1 MDFREYPSADTET
14 VDEAILK
21 LFLILS
27 TWLKPNVAP
36 HGGLT
41 LEISIYSPSD
51 SQHTFSGDLH
61 FGPDPFETEDDERQR
76 LRTHDPYHGWRHGR
90 RLGRP
95 LMQAISEIL
104 NITEPKFRKGLP
116 SVKVV
121 TSLILRRQT
130 RRALSANSLQ
140 KIFKSLPGL
149 ECINY
154 EPWRE
159 FFRCPQYHQDRGYQ
173 NIILTSLPETLKT
186 LTIFEDFNEDYNI
199 VHCFHYI
206 TREWP
211 YPPELVRTP
220 NPSVGAA
227 LAYRSLGLERLSASY
242 IVDAKDFFRA
252 CEPKWMWDNLTS
264 LTLTSPLLTLCK
276 PHPFAIN
283 KMLVDAGTAALRMPQ
298 LRTMVIWN
306 GMKRN
311 ACAFRYQVTA
321 NSTTLGWCGTW
332 DLELD
337 IDVLDVW
344 RKAALRYTR
353 HELSILA
360 SRNLNKQ
367 DIQSHAV
374 AIREL
379 NLRYRHTIAG
389 DVQGSAL
396 SSTYPASYRPI
407 PNSAA
412 ALMYTLTVLNNT
424 LEKTTTFFDLPHVG
438 LDEPPTRIPQG
449 SSNPKRSLHNIAY
462 ALGALTAS
470 GGTIGFVKTGS
481 VPSIAAG
488 LTVGLLYGLGGYRI
502 QSRQPWG
509 VELALLASV
518 VLGGSSIPRAIR
530 LGKPVP
536 TVLSVLSI
544 FGMVMFGNAFRKSL

>member
-1 MDFREYPSADTET
+1 MRCPLCQTCEQQTRWPVTLSQWPLFPLNIRLLVFEKLAQHSSHNENSTTPMKPSLARYAAVCKEWQAFFEKILYRRLVLKQTCLDEFDKVVRRRKGLVQHIWLRIELGTYSCPACMGFEDPLRHTADET
-14 VDEAILK
+14 VNEALMK

-27 TWLKPNVAP
+27 TWVKPDVTP

-51 SQHTFSGDLH
+51 SQHNFSGDLH
-61 FGPDPFETEDDERQR
+61 LGPDPFETEEDERQR
-76 LRTHDPYHGWRHGR
+76 FRTHDPYHGWRQGR
-90 RLGRP
+90 RLDRP
-95 LMQAISEIL
+95 NIAAISSLLTTISPEVR
-104 NITEPKFRKGLP
+104 EELP

-121 TSLILRRQT
+121 TSFILRRQT
-130 RRALSANSLQ
+130 RRALSTESLQ

-159 FFRCPQYHQDRGYQ
+159 FFRWPRYLQDPGYQ
-173 NIILTSLPETLKT
+173 NIILTSLPETLKA

-199 VHCFHYI
+199 VHCFNYS
-206 TREWP
+206 TREWL

-227 LAYRSLGLERLSASY
+227 LAYRSLSLERFSASNM
-242 IVDAKDFFRA
+242 VDANDFFRA
-252 CEPKWMWDNLTS
+252 CEPNWAWDNLTS
-264 LTLTSPLLTLCK
+264 LTLTSRLLTLCK
-276 PHPFAIN
+276 PHLLPIN
-283 KMLVDAGTAALRMPQ
+283 KMLVDAGTAALRMPH
-298 LRTMVIWN
+298 LRTLVIWN

-344 RKAALRYTR
+344 RNAALRYTK

-367 DIQSHAV
+367 DIKSHAV

-379 NLRYRHTIAG
+379 DLREVIHPVSLEQILRESGRYFYR
-389 DVQGSAL
+389 
-396 SSTYPASYRPI
+396 
-407 PNSAA
+407 
-412 ALMYTLTVLNNT
+412 
-424 LEKTTTFFDLPHVG
+424 
-438 LDEPPTRIPQG
+438 
-449 SSNPKRSLHNIAY
+449 
-462 ALGALTAS
+462 
-470 GGTIGFVKTGS
+470 
-481 VPSIAAG
+481 
-488 LTVGLLYGLGGYRI
+488 
-502 QSRQPWG
+502 
-509 VELALLASV
+509 
-518 VLGGSSIPRAIR
+518 
-530 LGKPVP
+530 
-536 TVLSVLSI
+536 
-544 FGMVMFGNAFRKSL
+544 